1 MLTQH
6 SLRNATVVITDASSR
21 IGRATAL
28 TLARQ
33 GARLVLAARQVAD
46 LDALAM
52 ECKQLGAQVL
62 VVAANAAEPASAKR
76 LAQAAAAFGGHVDMW
91 IDGAGHRVGGP
102 FGAAVSGDR
111 ALSGISG
118 RTWLAAAL
126 MAGAAAGWYTWQWL
140 AKRDDFS
147 YYVTGGQL

>member
-28 TLARQ
+28 TFARQ
-33 GARLVLAARQVAD
+33 GARLVLAARQAEA
-46 LDALAM
+46 LNELAM
-52 ECKQLGAQVL
+52 DCRQLGAEVL
-62 VVAANAAEPASAKR
+62 VVAADVAQPAAAQR
-76 LAQAAAAFGGHVDMW
+76 LARAAAAFGGHIDMW
-91 IDGAGHRVGGP
+91 VDGAGHRLSGP
-102 FGAAVSGDR
+102 SGTAVFGDDAQP
-111 ALSGISG
+111 GISG
-118 RTWLAAAL
+118 RTWVAAAL
-126 MAGAAAGWYTWQWL
+126 MAGAAAGWYAWQRL